1 MSRRGGFSIESSPVP
16 QEGNPD
22 CRTGSPEEVG
32 GPRLTSDSLTQE
44 SCIRKMSPQ
53 RMWLQFFKGTRGLGK
68 TDFTLRAHTKS
79 HTLWGPGQKQQFD
92 RNLGQTYLLLLES
105 LPGMQETSMAHA
117 GDTDAGSRQAQG
129 CLPPSGILVLTGAIV
144 ESSP

>member
-53 RMWLQFFKGTRGLGK
+53 RMWL
-68 TDFTLRAHTKS
+68 
-79 HTLWGPGQKQQFD
+79 
-92 RNLGQTYLLLLES
+92 
-105 LPGMQETSMAHA
+105 
-117 GDTDAGSRQAQG
+117 
-129 CLPPSGILVLTGAIV
+129 
-144 ESSP
+144 